1 MAFHV
6 KYYARCANPITVAY
20 AQYFCLRS
28 FNPSY
33 PLFNPSYPLY
43 SRRIAV
49 DFDIGDGQIRFV
61 DQIEQN
67 HFGQLVGTHEGML
80 LFF

>member
-6 KYYARCANPITVAY
+6 KYYARCANLITVAY

-28 FNPSY
+28 
-33 PLFNPSYPLY
+33 FNPSYPLY

-67 HFGQLVGTHEGML
+67 KIGQLIRTNEGMMIFL
-80 LFF
+80 

>member
-6 KYYARCANPITVAY
+6 KYYARCANLITVAY
-20 AQYFCLRS
+20 ARYFCLRS
-28 FNPSY
+28 
-33 PLFNPSYPLY
+33 FNPSYPLY

-49 DFDIGDGQIRFV
+49 DFDVGDGQIRFV

-80 LFF
+80 LSSET